1 MTLETCLRRRAARLL
16 AALALVAS
24 ACAPAP
30 PAQPTPAPAP
40 APTTAQAPE
49 PALVPVPVSVTFAA
63 ADTFTLDSTAVIVVQ
78 TGDPEVARVAD
89 FLARLVGNTVAS
101 TPKVLVQSASV
112 PAGSIELALDP
123 ASASLGEEGYDL
135 TVDRQR
141 IRILAATPAGLFYG
155 VQTLRQLLPARV
167 EYTAALP
174 RPLKAPGVRVVDR
187 PRFAW
192 RGAMLDVARHF
203 RTVDEV
209 KRFVDL
215 IVLYKLNR
223 LHLHLSDDQGWR
235 IAIPSWPNLT
245 KIGGST
251 QVGGLGGGFYTR
263 ADYADIVNYARDHF
277 VTIVPEIDM
286 PGHTNA
292 ALASVPELNCDG
304 VAPPLYTDIRVG
316 FSTLCVTKDTT
327 YAFIDDVV
335 RELAEI
341 TPGEYFHIG
350 GDEVEKLTHDQYRAF
365 IERVQG
371 IVQSHGKRMIGWGE
385 IAPANL
391 PGSVIV
397 QHWKPDSSAVAVA
410 RGSKVIL
417 SPAKKLYL
425 DMKYD
430 STTPIGLQWAG
441 LIELQDSYEWEPA
454 TYLEGVPE
462 SAILGLEAP
471 LWSETLGSI
480 DDVEYMAF
488 PRLAA
493 LAELAWSPAAKTD
506 WESFRTRLKGHLPRW
521 NALGINYYPS
531 PQLR

>member
-1 MTLETCLRRRAARLL
+1 MTPDLSTRRRTALLLGVLAL
-16 AALALVAS
+16 AAA
-24 ACAPAP
+24 ACT
-30 PAQPTPAPAP
+30 PAQPPASPAPRP
-40 APTTAQAPE
+40 AARHQP
-49 PALVPVPVSVTFAA
+49 PALVPVPLSVTYAP
-63 ADTFTLDSTAVIVVQ
+63 ADTFTLDTTAVIVVQ
-78 TGDPEVARVAD
+78 SSEPAAAGVAD
-89 FLARLVGNTVAS
+89 FLARLLGNTVGS
-101 TPKVLVQSASV
+101 TPKVLVR
-112 PAGSIELALDP
+112 PATIPPGSIELVLDA

-135 TVDRQR
+135 TVDRRQV
-141 IRILAATPAGLFYG
+141 RILAATPAGLFYG
-155 VQTLRQLLPARV
+155 VQTLRQLLPASV

-174 RPLKAPGVRVVDR
+174 RPLTAPGVRVSDR

-203 RTVDEV
+203 RTVEEV

-215 IVLYKLNR
+215 LALYKLNR

-235 IAIPSWPNLT
+235 IEIPSWPNLT
-245 KIGGST
+245 KHGGST

-263 ADYADIVNYARDHF
+263 ADYADIVSYARERF
-277 VTIVPEIDM
+277 ITIVPEIDM

-304 VAPPLYTDIRVG
+304 VAPPLYTNIRVG

-365 IERVQG
+365 VERVQG
-371 IVQSHGKRMIGWGE
+371 IVQSHGKRMVGWGE

-391 PGSVIV
+391 PASVIV
-397 QHWKPDSSAVAVA
+397 QHWKADSSAVAVA

-430 STTPIGLQWAG
+430 TTTPIGLNWAAY
-441 LIELQDSYEWEPA
+441 IELKDSYDWEPA
-454 TYLEGVPE
+454 DYIAGVPE

-471 LWSETLGSI
+471 LWSETIGSI
-480 DDVEYMAF
+480 RDVEYMAF

-493 LAELAWSPAAKTD
+493 VAELAWSPAAKTE
-506 WESFRTRLKGHLPRW
+506 WEDFRARLAGHVRRW
-521 NALGINYYPS
+521 NALGVNYYPS

>member
-1 MTLETCLRRRAARLL
+1 MTTQSFLRRRTSHLV
-16 AALALVAS
+16 AALALAAS
-24 ACAPAP
+24 ACAPAARSAP
-30 PAQPTPAPAP
+30 PTPAPAP
-40 APTTAQAPE
+40 AARTDGA
-49 PALVPVPVSVTFAA
+49 ALVPVPVSMTLVP
-63 ADTFTLDSTAVIVVQ
+63 ADTFTLDSTAVIVVRSSEQ
-78 TGDPEVARVAD
+78 EAARVAE
-89 FLARLVGNTVAS
+89 FLARLIGNTVAS
-101 TPKVLVQSASV
+101 TPKVLVQAATV
-112 PAGSIELALDP
+112 PAGSIELVMDP
-123 ASASLGEEGYDL
+123 ANTALGGEGYDL
-135 TVDRQR
+135 AVDRER
-141 IRILAATPAGLFYG
+141 VRILAATPAGLFYG
-155 VQTLRQLLPARV
+155 VQTFRQLLPPSV

-174 RPLKAPGVRVVDR
+174 RPMKVGGIRITDR
-187 PRFAW
+187 PRFEW

-209 KRFVDL
+209 KRFIDL
-215 IVLYKLNR
+215 VALYKLNR

-235 IAIPSWPNLT
+235 IEIPSRPELT
-245 KIGGST
+245 RIGGST

-263 ADYADIVNYARDHF
+263 ADYAAIVDHARKHF
-277 VTIVPEIDM
+277 ITVVPEIDM

-292 ALASVPELNCDG
+292 ALASIPELNCDG

-316 FSTLCVTKDTT
+316 FSTLCVTKEVT

-335 RELAEI
+335 RELAAI

-371 IVQSHGKRMIGWGE
+371 IVQAHGKRMVGWGE

-391 PGSVIV
+391 PASVIV
-397 QHWKPDSSAVAVA
+397 QHWRTDSSAAAVA

-417 SPAKKLYL
+417 SPSKKLYF

-430 STTPIGLQWAG
+430 STTPIGLQWAAF
-441 LIELQDSYEWEPA
+441 IELKDAYDWEPA
-454 TYLEGVPE
+454 DYVAGVPE

-480 DDVEYMAF
+480 HDVEYMAF

-493 LAELAWSPAAKTD
+493 LAELAWSPAAATQ
-506 WESFRTRLKGHLPRW
+506 WESFRVRLRGHVARW
-521 NALGINYYPS
+521 DALGINYYWS

>member
-1 MTLETCLRRRAARLL
+1 MMTLVSPLRRRAPLFAC
-16 AALALVAS
+16 ALALGAS
-24 ACAPAP
+24 ACAPAKP
-30 PAQPTPAPAP
+30 LASPTPTPALRAE
-40 APTTAQAPE
+40 A
-49 PALVPVPVSVTFAA
+49 ALVPIPLSVTFAP
-63 ADTFTLDSTAVIVVQ
+63 ADTFTIDSTSVIVVH
-78 TGDPEVARVAD
+78 TGEPEAARVAE
-89 FLARLVGNTVAS
+89 FLARLLGNTVAS
-101 TPKVLVQSASV
+101 TPKVLVQPAAV
-112 PAGSIELALDP
+112 PPGSIELALDRANP
-123 ASASLGEEGYDL
+123 ALGDEGFDL
-135 TVDRQR
+135 SVDRQR
-141 IRILAATPAGLFYG
+141 VRISAATPAGIFYG
-155 VQTLRQLLPARV
+155 AQTLRQLLPPAV

-174 RPLKAPGVRVVDR
+174 RPMKVPGVHVSDR

-203 RTVDEV
+203 RTVAEV

-215 IVLYKLNR
+215 MALYKLNR
-223 LHLHLSDDQGWR
+223 LHLHLADDQGWR
-235 IAIPSWPNLT
+235 IEIPSWPSLT

-263 ADYADIVNYARDHF
+263 AEYADIVAYARERF
-277 VTIVPEIDM
+277 ITIVPEIDM

-304 VAPPLYTDIRVG
+304 VARPLYTDIRVG
-316 FSTLCVTKDTT
+316 FSALCVSKDTT

-350 GDEVEKLTHDQYRAF
+350 GDEVEKLTHDEYRAF
-365 IERVQG
+365 IERVHG
-371 IVQSHGKRMIGWGE
+371 IVQSHGKRMVGWGE
-385 IAPANL
+385 IAPARL
-391 PGSVIV
+391 PANVIV

-417 SPAKKLYL
+417 SPAKKLYF

-430 STTPIGLQWAG
+430 STTPIGLNWAAY
-441 LIELQDSYEWEPA
+441 IELRDSYDWEPA
-454 TYLEGVPE
+454 SYLAGVPE

-471 LWSETLGSI
+471 LWSETIGSM
-480 DDVEYMAF
+480 DDVEYLAF

-493 LAELAWSPAAKTD
+493 LAELAWSPTD
-506 WESFRTRLKGHLPRW
+506 RTEWEDFRARLAGHVRRW
-521 NALGINYYPS
+521 NALGVNYYPS